1 MTALSP
7 DIASNSDL
15 TSLEVVAE
23 YLTALVAGDSQGM
36 DAFRAADYVLDLVQR
51 DAFEQG
57 ALSHE
62 ETRAFWPSWFASF
75 PEMDYQVTRTIA
87 AETVVVSQWVFMG
100 TNSGPLTAPVF
111 GRDTEATGKTIRF
124 RGVSIYDVQEGLI
137 VRETLYM
144 DLATLFVEL
153 GVTL

>member
-1 MTALSP
+1 MYDSG
-7 DIASNSDL
+7 SDHH
-15 TSLEVVAE
+15 TSLEVVSG
-23 YLTALVAGDSQGM
+23 YLAALAAGDSKGM
-36 DAFRAADYVLDLVQR
+36 DVFRAPDYVLDLVQR

-57 ALSHE
+57 ALSHD

-87 AETVVVSQWVFMG
+87 AETVVVSQWVFVG

-111 GRDTEATGKTIRF
+111 GRDLGPTDKTVRL
-124 RGVSIYDVQEGLI
+124 RGVSIYDVQGGLI
-137 VRETLYM
+137 LRETLYM

>member
-1 MTALSP
+1 MNALSK
-7 DIASNSDL
+7 DRL
-15 TSLEVVAE
+15 TSLEVMNG
-23 YLTALVAGDSQGM
+23 YLEALAAGDSQAM
-36 DAFRAADYVLDLVQR
+36 DAYRAPDYVLDLVQR

-75 PEMDYQVTRTIA
+75 PDMDLQVTRTIA
-87 AETVVVSQWVFMG
+87 AETVVVTQWVFMG
-100 TNSGPLTAPVF
+100 TNSGPLTEPVF
-111 GRDTEATGKTIRF
+111 ETEREPTGKTIRF

-137 VRETLYM
+137 CRETLYM